1 MRRVESTTWALCLAI
16 LALAGCA
23 GQRGVIAGDDAPT
36 LKTLATRQATV
47 PRDTGI
53 AGGEELAIEAYWRF
67 LAAAPNAPQRPEAMR
82 RLGDLEMDRSDR
94 QQEAGTGGQTAQGTP
109 DYKAAIARY
118 EDLLRSFP
126 KDPSNDRVLY
136 QLARAHEQRGALET
150 ALKTLDRLVAE
161 YPQTSVRDEAHFRRG
176 ELLFTTRSYPAA
188 ERAFATVLAS
198 ATRTPYHER
207 ALYMQGWS
215 QFKQSKLD
223 EALQSFFG
231 VLDAK
236 VAGQGDGTL
245 ESLQGLSRADRELV
259 EDSFRVTS
267 LSLANLQGAASIPA
281 FIEGDAR
288 RSYEF
293 RVYQQLGELYLKQER
308 TKDAADTLGAFARQH
323 PLHAQAP
330 QLQARVID
338 IYGSAGFATLALEA
352 KKDYVS
358 RYGVDSAFRKANP
371 AGWQRAQPLVKTHLA
386 ELATH
391 HHALAQKSRQSA
403 DVQEAVKWYRAWLL
417 SFPDDPQAAHNTFL
431 LAELLADDR
440 RLAEAVIEYE
450 RAAYHFKP
458 HAGSAD
464 AGYAALLAWA
474 GQEKMASA
482 AAVPALQRQGVESAL
497 RFAAAFAKDPRT
509 GPVLA
514 NAAERLFALNDAP
527 RATAVAQQVLA
538 LDPPAA
544 GEQRRIAWTVIAHAA
559 FDRAA
564 FDEAERAYAQVL
576 PLLPERDAAR
586 AEIVERQAAAIYKQ
600 GEKARAAGQ
609 AREAV
614 AHFARVASVAP
625 ASGVRAAAQ
634 VDAAAALIGLKDWA
648 AAARTLE
655 DFRQQNPAHPL
666 AAEVPAKLAVVY
678 LEQQQWGPAAGV
690 FERIAATNADAEV
703 ARGALWQA
711 AELQAKAG
719 SRPNAARLYERY
731 VKQHPQPLE
740 PAVEARW
747 RLATMAREDGQAA
760 RALQLSRDAFQAD
773 QGGGAARTGR
783 TRTIGALAALELA
796 APVFD
801 DYQKVALVEPLAR
814 QLKLKK
820 TRMEAVLQAYAAAAG
835 YGVAEVTTAATY
847 RTAALYHDFG
857 KSLLGSQRPKK
868 LKMAELEQYNVM
880 LEEQAFPFE
889 EKAAELHQLNA
900 RRTVDGLY
908 DEWVRGSFKAL
919 AELRPARYGKAERS
933 EGSLDRTE
941 IEKALQARP
950 QDAAAHNQLGIVLR
964 REGRFAEAKAAY
976 EKAIALAPTQATPV
990 LNLAVLTD
998 LYLQQPAQALA
1009 LYERVQALLPA
1020 QDTQVGKWI
1029 AEVKS
1034 RKPEQHVAASAA
1046 AQEVKP

>member
-1 MRRVESTTWALCLAI
+1 
-16 LALAGCA
+16 
-23 GQRGVIAGDDAPT
+23 
-36 LKTLATRQATV
+36 
-47 PRDTGI
+47 
-53 AGGEELAIEAYWRF
+53 
-67 LAAAPNAPQRPEAMR
+67 MR
-82 RLGDLEMDRSDR
+82 RLGDLEMDLSDR
-94 QQEAGTGGQTAQGTP
+94 LQEGGTGGQTAQGTP
-109 DYKAAIARY
+109 DYRAAIARY
-118 EDLLRSFP
+118 EELLKSFP
-126 KDPSNDRVLY
+126 KDPANDRVLY
-136 QLARAHEQRGALET
+136 QLARAQEQGGALES

-161 YPQTSVRDEAHFRRG
+161 HPQTNYRDEAHFRRG

-188 ERAFATVLAS
+188 EKAFATVLTS
-198 ATRTPYHER
+198 AARTPYHER

-236 VAGQGDGTL
+236 VAGQGDEAL
-245 ESLQGLSRADRELV
+245 ESLKGLTRADRELV

-281 FIEGDAR
+281 YITSDAR

-338 IYGSAGFATLALEA
+338 IYGSAGFGTLALAA

-371 AGWQRAQPLVKTHLA
+371 EGWQRAQPLVKTHLA

-391 HHALAQKSRQSA
+391 HHALAQKSKLSA
-403 DVQEAVKWYRAWLL
+403 DVQEAVTWYRAWLR

-440 RLAEAVIEYE
+440 RMAEAVVEYE
-450 RAAYHFKP
+450 KAAYGFKP
-458 HAGSAD
+458 HARAAD

-474 GQEKMASA
+474 AQEKSA
-482 AAVPALQRQGVESAL
+482 DATSVPRVQQQGVASAL
-497 RFAAAFAKDPRT
+497 RFAAAFPKDPRT

-514 NAAERLFALNDAP
+514 HAAERLFALNEAP

-538 LDPPAA
+538 LDPPAEA
-544 GEQRRIAWTVIAHAA
+544 AQRRVAWTVTAHAA
-559 FDRAA
+559 FDRGA

-586 AEIVERQAAAIYKQ
+586 ADIVERQAAAIYKQ

-625 ASGVRAAAQ
+625 ASRVHAAAQ
-634 VDAAAALIGLKDWA
+634 VDAAASLIGLKDWA

-655 DFRQQNPAHPL
+655 DFRQQNPTHPL
-666 AAEVPAKLAVVY
+666 AVEVPAKLAVVY
-678 LEQQQWGPAAGV
+678 LEQQQWGLAAAE
-690 FERIAATNADAEV
+690 FERIASSNGDAEV

-711 AELQAKAG
+711 AELHAKAG
-719 SRPNAARLYERY
+719 SRPNAARVYERY
-731 VKQHPQPLE
+731 VQQYPQPLE

-747 RLATMAREDGQAA
+747 RLATMAREDGQSV
-760 RALQLSRDAFQAD
+760 RALQLAREAFQAD
-773 QGGGAARTGR
+773 QAGGSARTGR
-783 TRTIGALAALELA
+783 TRTIGAFAALELA
-796 APVFD
+796 APAFE
-801 DYQKVALVEPLAR
+801 DYRKVALVEPLAR

-820 TRMEAVLQAYAAAAG
+820 AKMESVLQAYGAAAE
-835 YGVAEVTTAATY
+835 YGVAEVTTAATF

-857 KSLLGSQRPKK
+857 KALLGSQRPKK
-868 LKMAELEQYNVM
+868 LKKAELEQYNVM

-908 DEWVRGSFKAL
+908 DEWVQGSFKAL
-919 AELRPARYGKAERS
+919 AELRPARYGKVERS
-933 EGSLDRTE
+933 EGSVDRAE
-941 IEKALQARP
+941 LERALQTRP
-950 QDAAAHNQLGIVLR
+950 QDAALHGQLGIVLR

-976 EKAIALAPTQATPV
+976 EKAIALAPASATPV

-998 LYLQQPAQALA
+998 LYLQQPAQALP

-1020 QDTQVGKWI
+1020 QDAQVGKWI
-1029 AEVKS
+1029 AELKS
-1034 RKPEQHVAASAA
+1034 RKPEQHVAVSTAA
-1046 AQEVKP
+1046 KEVKP